1 MASPPLDAARRPVGS
16 ATRMIATMAMAGLA
30 LASWSGPASAA
41 PYRQEATANPIG
53 EHARQLGARKCAAFF
68 GGLGA
73 LATQGATYTVQSEVN
88 QAAPDAHG
96 VQGVAG
102 MTYEIEGLG
111 QAATVIFA
119 APTEAGCEGNL
130 VRVAPFQKTCEE
142 VLALLPPGTVR
153 VGDLS
158 GVPLYHSNQDRILLV
173 SSGPSCVVVTA
184 SQASAPA

>member
-1 MASPPLDAARRPVGS
+1 MASPPLDAAHRPVGS
-16 ATRMIATMAMAGLA
+16 AIRKVAIIVMAGLA
-30 LASWSGPASAA
+30 VANSGAPALAA
-41 PYRQEATANPIG
+41 PYQQEATATPIG
-53 EHARQLGARKCAAFF
+53 DQVGLLGARKCAAFF

-111 QAATVIFA
+111 QAATIIFA

-173 SSGPSCVVVTA
+173 SSGPSCVVITA
-184 SQASAPA
+184 SQASAPT